1 MLDLIIIGAGPAGL
15 SACLYASR
23 AGLDVLIFDSAAPG
37 GKLNVTAQIE
47 NYPGLKPTPGPEIA
61 FTMYESALSFGAKME
76 YGEVLN
82 IKDYGD
88 YKEVVTAKQTYQTK
102 YVLIATGTKERQMN
116 LEKENELV
124 GRGISYCA
132 VCDGPFFKN
141 QEVAVIGGGNSALEE
156 AMYLA
161 TLCKKVHLIV
171 RRDVFRADKIIQDR
185 LLKSENIEVHF
196 KRKPAEILEEDNKV
210 KGLTTDDGAEYE
222 FDVVVDCTGPW
233 SKITGEMVGLNV
245 PIWHTKAEAFFLCPP
260 GKKLDYTF
268 PVLKYPEFYALR
280 AGDNIFI
287 CKSHLS
293 MDLNNPMHAGQWD
306 PDKLPATGGT
316 DDYFIDFLLDQLD
329 AKVPGIVDSGLVS
342 SWLSYRAE
350 PKDFWPVLGKTP
362 VEGYMLSTGFG
373 GNGVIEVPAAT
384 RDLAKLIMRDE
395 STPLLENWAFE
406 RLLED

>member
-76 YGEVLN
+76 YGEVLD

-124 GRGISYCA
+124 
-132 VCDGPFFKN
+132 
-141 QEVAVIGGGNSALEE
+141 EE

-210 KGLTTDDGAEYE
+210 KGLVLENSETGEKEELMVNGIFPFIGLDPMTQCAKSLGIVNSAGYIDANENMETAVKGIFVAGDVRNKQLRQVVTATNDGA
-222 FDVVVDCTGPW
+222 
-233 SKITGEMVGLNV
+233 I
-245 PIWHTKAEAFFLCPP
+245 
-260 GKKLDYTF
+260 
-268 PVLKYPEFYALR
+268 
-280 AGDNIFI
+280 
-287 CKSHLS
+287 
-293 MDLNNPMHAGQWD
+293 AGQYIASL
-306 PDKLPATGGT
+306 K
-316 DDYFIDFLLDQLD
+316 
-329 AKVPGIVDSGLVS
+329 
-342 SWLSYRAE
+342 
-350 PKDFWPVLGKTP
+350 
-362 VEGYMLSTGFG
+362 
-373 GNGVIEVPAAT
+373 
-384 RDLAKLIMRDE
+384 
-395 STPLLENWAFE
+395 
-406 RLLED
+406 

>member
-23 AGLDVLIFDSAAPG
+23 AG
-37 GKLNVTAQIE
+37 LNVTAQIE

-76 YGEVLN
+76 YGEVLD

-210 KGLTTDDGAEYE
+210 KGLVLENSETGEKEELMVNGIFPFIGLDPMTQCAKSLGIVNSAGYIDANENMETAVKGIFVAGDVRNKQLRQVVTATNDGA
-222 FDVVVDCTGPW
+222 
-233 SKITGEMVGLNV
+233 I
-245 PIWHTKAEAFFLCPP
+245 
-260 GKKLDYTF
+260 
-268 PVLKYPEFYALR
+268 
-280 AGDNIFI
+280 
-287 CKSHLS
+287 
-293 MDLNNPMHAGQWD
+293 AGQYIASL
-306 PDKLPATGGT
+306 K
-316 DDYFIDFLLDQLD
+316 
-329 AKVPGIVDSGLVS
+329 
-342 SWLSYRAE
+342 
-350 PKDFWPVLGKTP
+350 
-362 VEGYMLSTGFG
+362 
-373 GNGVIEVPAAT
+373 
-384 RDLAKLIMRDE
+384 
-395 STPLLENWAFE
+395 
-406 RLLED
+406 

>member
-185 LLKSENIEVHF
+185 LSKNENIEVHF

-210 KGLTTDDGAEYE
+210 KGLVLENSETGEKEELMVNGIFPFIGLDPMTQCAKSLGIVNSAGYIDANENMETAVKGIFVAGDVRNKQLRQVVTATNDGA
-222 FDVVVDCTGPW
+222 
-233 SKITGEMVGLNV
+233 I
-245 PIWHTKAEAFFLCPP
+245 
-260 GKKLDYTF
+260 
-268 PVLKYPEFYALR
+268 
-280 AGDNIFI
+280 
-287 CKSHLS
+287 
-293 MDLNNPMHAGQWD
+293 AGQYIASL
-306 PDKLPATGGT
+306 K
-316 DDYFIDFLLDQLD
+316 
-329 AKVPGIVDSGLVS
+329 
-342 SWLSYRAE
+342 
-350 PKDFWPVLGKTP
+350 
-362 VEGYMLSTGFG
+362 
-373 GNGVIEVPAAT
+373 
-384 RDLAKLIMRDE
+384 
-395 STPLLENWAFE
+395 
-406 RLLED
+406 